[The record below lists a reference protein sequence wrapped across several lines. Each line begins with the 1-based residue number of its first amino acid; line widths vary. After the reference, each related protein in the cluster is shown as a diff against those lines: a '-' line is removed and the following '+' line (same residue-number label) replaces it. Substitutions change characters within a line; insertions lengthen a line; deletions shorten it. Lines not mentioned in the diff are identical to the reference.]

1 MSDLFHHLGR
11 DLHAGEQYASDW
23 FHRHARHDSS
33 PAIPGDTISAGETQA
48 PPALGVAVSLTDVVA
63 AFKTD
68 LEDGETKIRTVLDE
82 HVPALVALAEKVSND
97 PLIQAA
103 EAAALPPGA
112 KQLVAEFITK
122 LAATFPPAPVEAAP
136 EPAEPQ
142 AA

>member
-1 MSDLFHHLGR
+1 M
-11 DLHAGEQYASDW
+11 
-23 FHRHARHDSS
+23 
-33 PAIPGDTISAGETQA
+33 
-48 PPALGVAVSLTDVVA
+48 SLTDVVA

-122 LAATFPPAPVEAAP
+122 LAATFPPAPAEAAP